1 MATEASKL
9 DSQEARRIML
19 GEKLDELLKLV
30 HFMVKCGAKNKVQTT
45 DTKVFSG
52 KPERQ
57 PLIDTD
63 SPPQPPQKLED
74 NEDQFA
80 KKVSKVDSKIED
92 LKQKDKLTLG
102 LNSFGRTDFSNMSW
116 FPNLILP
123 HGFKTPQFEKFSGN
137 GDHMLHLQMYCET
150 MAPYAGNEPLLIM
163 IFQESLSGH
172 VAAWFLQLEEIT
184 YWKGLE
190 NAFLAQYHF
199 NTESVPDYL
208 DLQRME
214 RESKEALFPRI
225 KEIHLTPIPMQMGI
239 P

>member
-1 MATEASKL
+1 
-9 DSQEARRIML
+9 
-19 GEKLDELLKLV
+19 
-30 HFMVKCGAKNKVQTT
+30 
-45 DTKVFSG
+45 
-52 KPERQ
+52 
-57 PLIDTD
+57 
-63 SPPQPPQKLED
+63 
-74 NEDQFA
+74 
-80 KKVSKVDSKIED
+80 
-92 LKQKDKLTLG
+92 
-102 LNSFGRTDFSNMSW
+102 
-116 FPNLILP
+116 
-123 HGFKTPQFEKFSGN
+123 
-137 GDHMLHLQMYCET
+137 MLHLQMYCET

-199 NTESVPDYL
+199 NTESVPDCL

-225 KEIHLTPIPMQMGI
+225 KEIQLTPIPMQMGI